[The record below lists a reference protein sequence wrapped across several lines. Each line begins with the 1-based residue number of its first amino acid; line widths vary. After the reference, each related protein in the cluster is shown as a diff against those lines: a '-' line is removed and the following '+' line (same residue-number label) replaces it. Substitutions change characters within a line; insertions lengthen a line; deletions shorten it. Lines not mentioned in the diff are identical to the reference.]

1 MAKLRGRAGADKR
14 LIVSPDA
21 ALAEIPWETMRDGDA
36 GRYLV
41 EEGYQIRYLDSAR
54 SLVYP
59 TRPAAFK
66 GPAVV
71 IAEVDYD
78 GKQASP
84 VLAADAA
91 GSDWPAGE
99 TPAGEQMGTWKPL
112 NGGAEILRTIRELNQ
127 AGKIGPMRKLPL
139 GSEEEVMALEQ
150 PAALIAHTHGFFR
163 ASTAGLES
171 GSDGLDS
178 GVALYGANHAS
189 EPSHKGK
196 DGLLMAEEAM
206 LLNLEGTRLV
216 ALLGCDTGRGVEAG
230 EGVQGFRHALS
241 VAGARSTLLT
251 LWEVG
256 DLSIARFLREF
267 MIRSSPASRMTVDE
281 ALAETQ
287 LAFLRGEIQE
297 PNALPGASRWRHPYF
312 WAAATLGGED
322 GLLDLELR
330 K

>member
-1 MAKLRGRAGADKR
+1 
-14 LIVSPDA
+14 
-21 ALAEIPWETMRDGDA
+21 
-36 GRYLV
+36 
-41 EEGYQIRYLDSAR
+41 
-54 SLVYP
+54 
-59 TRPAAFK
+59 
-66 GPAVV
+66 
-71 IAEVDYD
+71 
-78 GKQASP
+78 
-84 VLAADAA
+84 
-91 GSDWPAGE
+91 
-99 TPAGEQMGTWKPL
+99 
-112 NGGAEILRTIRELNQ
+112 
-127 AGKIGPMRKLPL
+127 
-139 GSEEEVMALEQ
+139 
-150 PAALIAHTHGFFR
+150 
-163 ASTAGLES
+163 
-171 GSDGLDS
+171 
-178 GVALYGANHAS
+178 
-189 EPSHKGK
+189 
-196 DGLLMAEEAM
+196 MAEEAM